1 MREISGG
8 RIMQVIEV
16 KNLTIIIHGNHINIA
31 AEKKSDKSTLRLLS
45 RQTILV
51 KKNKDG
57 EINLESDVAVGIGGA
72 NEKYMDSYF
81 VTRST
86 LEYCVKHPFFKE
98 LRAYYEQKKDIESS
112 IVFYQKT
119 SLQDG
124 AVYILPSKKIYPQIQ
139 EYMIDCKST
148 NYAETKTSMSQSQLV
163 NLKIF
168 QDLFL
173 PSSQILEEPLLENT
187 PNVDEEIFFQSAILK
202 SIGKSYK
209 AEFKNGLDYNGVLLL
224 IGRFTQSISS
234 YSPKI
239 DMSEYSSQYVLLKET
254 VKHLFE
260 PPTYLVGATKI
271 QEEANKIIDGIDK
284 STTIAK
290 TLFGYVAMIKE
301 IMSLTGNITNVKNF
315 IDTFSSDKYGI
326 DEKFLS
332 GHLALSG
339 FLKLIQSIK
348 TEVKTI
354 NLNDFS
360 QKNNFINNVFHVNF
374 PIYSCGSLVLFNG
387 HFETY
392 EDLDQCFKNISDDT
406 PFYVTISKL
415 SILNAIQS
423 NEKLNFLMNFSIYER
438 DDDTLI
444 ITGIHKKNHQE
455 SLSSSIRGKS
465 INSKDFFLNN
475 PSGDFYFQDAS
486 IKSFDY
492 KKDVL
497 TLTESRS
504 KAFFELGNYLVEN
517 ANITL
522 SHGTNILNY
531 FSELSSIGIKEK
543 IFPNPAIANNI
554 YSPRISVEDIAKNQV
569 VINALALNPGMDTA
583 IRSLA
588 KRSNILIQKA
598 SNVIIKPTKGTIYL
612 PPHAKE
618 ERISGSKNL
627 GMTKF
632 SYLPILDI
640 SNEDDKAFFKE
651 LLTKTFGELSD
662 SEQLETTLQISK
674 YVCILTRITF
684 EKDLRLPK
692 PTITL
697 LNERGEAIKDL
708 SIDIYKYA
716 EILEKNN
723 IVDYSHLVSSP
734 TPTKN
739 HVYTLLVGVNNFL
752 SSAYKVILDKD
763 VLAYATKLATSYH
776 LARTQ
781 NPLIS
786 EETREQVL
794 IQLQEAF
801 FIPLTNN
808 KVLSLDIKALTQD
821 IKILP
826 ITPKEKND
834 LMSVLQQSNIIF
846 SNTALEKLLLALP
859 ENTQKSIGAFVD
871 KINKIIK
878 QNQKKAEKEAYSFL
892 YQTEM
897 LMTIKMIQSEKDP
910 IARGKILNKSYAILR
925 NWAKN
930 ALDLFDEQ
938 IDAAINAI
946 FLSKKNQEAS
956 FYIFH
961 SMGTGKTRLALFYQ
975 ILYLATN
982 EDANSFFAIQ
992 NKNKTDIY
1000 EQLSEMLPSMIA
1012 FTNVYAT
1019 EDITSVHQSSP
1030 IPHAI
1035 VDYIYPNIFTGATS
1049 GIFISKGQQN
1059 IKEKLSQTYARD
1071 VKAII
1076 EWANKNEDY
1085 MNFFEKECKTVELK
1099 SIIDSYLEVYKQTIL
1114 NHVYQLGSK
1123 HEEKD
1128 FFTYKNKAE
1137 KVLFS
1142 ILTYID
1148 KNILAGNI
1156 YPSSKNFRSITQK
1169 IEQTFTE
1176 YFLSAIE
1183 ENTKNRAKKLSFISH
1198 SLFNR
1203 FPKEKEISTE
1213 YKIPNTKNTIFTKHN
1228 VDAILGQSIAPLNAL
1243 ESSALHHILSKVYE
1257 PSKIDLKNIWLLYS
1271 LSKDILAS
1279 ESNTLFEIKKEI
1291 LTAIARNITQDI
1303 KIESAI
1309 DFDSIRDL
1317 VSVFCENIK
1326 YEEILESHCPVIL
1339 NDGSPIK
1346 CEQIPLLS
1354 VLPDKNSFIEHVAR
1368 ITQKNDSI
1376 IVKKAAENLKNLF
1389 KDNEKI
1395 IHVINKH
1402 FFISF
1407 LTDIMNPSIKNK
1419 DKLKKMS
1426 LMNIPI
1432 VDLKLTIHVNLLS
1445 DEQKQGYI
1453 IGSTI
1458 DKKEDMTTSFSVYN
1472 GCTYRNTSE
1481 KSPYIEDESIIH
1493 GDQMVISFNGYT
1505 YAAEIIF
1512 NTFQPKIKTEI
1523 NYSTPFLYSPYDMD
1537 NLKNDDLILY
1547 DEAHKKENQHQVIR
1561 TKVEMKLTGT
1571 PTNGTPSSVA
1581 SILYSEDDDLKKT
1594 MATQMAIMSG
1604 IQRITNKFYIS
1615 LLNLGELQEDFLFL
1629 CDHLNKKNIN
1639 PLESKNEIKKLI
1651 NKHTQIKNTLLEYLT
1666 DAEKSAKYNEIKQSQ
1681 KEYEYLNQFLVSSES
1696 SEFYAV
1702 IEQVKKSLKKGFTGL
1717 EAIYNAIPTS
1727 EIIEYPGFSDPYTLG
1742 SIMRKTPSSRIKE
1755 ISIDPGTKRVYNFID
1770 IENALSGE
1778 IEFDQERTEEFI
1790 NNTYLHEVSTF
1801 YQIIKQ
1807 MGQEKQYESLIN
1819 LFNTMCEVYLYSQNK
1834 KIQENMLDSIKND
1847 LDIRGYDITGFK
1859 TSFPSIKDILA
1870 QISPETI
1877 GNLDSIHTIFKNKI
1891 VLVSSVDWDLSSD
1904 IKKSVIRVVSQH
1916 INDYLETFDKT
1927 VYYAKLKAIL
1937 KNDENTFFEN
1947 KAMLEPFEKDNSC
1960 KIDIDEMRAFSKILF
1975 NSKEYTIPMIGD
1987 IDVNLKCHFPKIF
2000 KKDIDAVPLK
2010 INLLHSKEN
2019 EIFSEMYTDC
2029 IDRTVENLAKNKNS
2043 LILTTRVALLQLKF
2057 AEICNALLEKPQD
2070 RETYLIINEPSN
2082 AIFQNFV
2089 NAIDRK
2095 ELLAAGIHILK
2106 TDPSNLYNTYNYKI
2120 PHDCN
2125 FVIMS
2130 NYASVAEGFRFPRVN
2145 ETIVCGHPGNSMT
2158 LLQALSRTFFP
2169 GKVFDS
2175 NIYLAGK
2182 KASLTIDKYADL
2194 MDVREKIIHL
2204 LSTKPDPFNAQNWE
2218 FNKNF
2223 LELGTIPLKCKQIGL
2238 STKSAFAS
2246 MSESLLASLKF
2257 MNANFTGVT
2266 ESSPDAFLRENIS
2279 KENVSNALITP
2290 KMKQNFYK
2298 K

>member
-1 MREISGG
+1 MH
-8 RIMQVIEV
+8 VIEV
-16 KNLTIIIHGNHINIA
+16 KNLTIIAHGNHINIA
-31 AEKKSDKSTLRLLS
+31 AEKRTDKSTLRLLS

-57 EINLESDVAVGIGGA
+57 EVNLESDVLNGIGGA
-72 NEKYMDSYF
+72 HEKYMDTYF

-98 LRAYYEQKKDIESS
+98 LKTYYEQKKDIESS

-119 SLQDG
+119 SLNDG
-124 AVYILPSKKIYPQIQ
+124 TIYILPSKKIYPQIQ
-139 EYMIDCKST
+139 DYMIDCKSN
-148 NYAETKTSMSQSQLV
+148 NYTETKTSMAQSQLQD
-163 NLKIF
+163 LKDF
-168 QDLFL
+168 QDIFIGN
-173 PSSQILEEPLLENT
+173 SHLLEKKLI
-187 PNVDEEIFFQSAILK
+187 EEEATQNEQLFFQSAILK
-202 SIGKSYK
+202 SIGKNYK

-224 IGRFTQSISS
+224 IGRFAQSISS

-239 DMSEYSSQYVLLKET
+239 DMSEYSSQYLLLKET
-254 VKHLFE
+254 VKNLFE
-260 PPTYLVGATKI
+260 PSAYLIGTTKI
-271 QEEANKIIDGIDK
+271 GEEAHKIIDGIDK
-284 STTIAK
+284 NTLMAQ
-290 TLFGYVAMIKE
+290 TLFGYVAMVKE
-301 IMSLTGNITNVKNF
+301 IISLSGAQNTRSIKDF
-315 IDTFSSDKYGI
+315 LDTFSSEKYGI

-332 GHLALSG
+332 GHLTLNS
-339 FLKLIQSIK
+339 FLNLINSIK

-354 NLNDFS
+354 NLNEFS
-360 QKNNFINNVFHVNF
+360 QKNNFINHVFHVNF
-374 PIYSCGSLVLFNG
+374 PLYSCSSLILFNG
-387 HFETY
+387 HFASYQE
-392 EDLDQCFKNISDDT
+392 LDQCFQHVAEDI
-406 PFYVTISKL
+406 PFFVTISKA
-415 SILNAIQS
+415 SILNAIQE
-423 NEKLNFLMNFSIYER
+423 NEKFNFLSNFSIYEK
-438 DDDTLI
+438 DDETLV
-444 ITGIHKKNHQE
+444 ITGIHKKAHHENM
-455 SLSSSIRGKS
+455 SSSIRGKI
-465 INSKDFFLNN
+465 INSKKVFEDN
-475 PSGDFYFQDAS
+475 PSAEFYFQDGS
-486 IKSFDY
+486 IKNFDP
-492 KKDVL
+492 KKEVL
-497 TLTESRS
+497 SLTESRS
-504 KAFFELGNYLVEN
+504 KAFFELGNYLIETS
-517 ANITL
+517 NIAL
-522 SHGTNILNY
+522 SQGANILNY
-531 FSELSSIGIKEK
+531 LSELSSIGIKEK
-543 IFPNPAIANNI
+543 IFPNPAIANNA
-554 YSPRISVEDIAKNQV
+554 YSPRVSVEDIAKNQV
-569 VINALALNPGMDTA
+569 VINALALNPGMDSA
-583 IRSLA
+583 IRALA
-588 KRSNILIQKA
+588 KRANIVIPKA
-598 SNVIIKPTKGTIYL
+598 SNIIIKPSKGTIFL
-612 PPHAKE
+612 PPQVKE

-632 SYLPILDI
+632 SYIPILDI
-640 SNEDDKAFFKE
+640 SSDDDKGFFKE
-651 LLTKTFGELSD
+651 LLMKTFGELPD
-662 SEQLETTLQISK
+662 TEQLETTIKMSR
-674 YVCILTRITF
+674 YVCILTRISF
-684 EKDLRLPK
+684 EKDLRLPT

-723 IVDYSHLVSSP
+723 IVDYSHLVSNP
-734 TPTKN
+734 TPTKS
-739 HVYTLLVGVNNFL
+739 HVYALLVGVNNFL
-752 SSAYKVILDKD
+752 SKAYKTILDKD
-763 VLAYATKLATSYH
+763 VFEYATKLATSYH

-786 EETREQVL
+786 EETKKQVL

-808 KVLSLDIKALTQD
+808 KVLSLDMKALTQD

-826 ITPKEKND
+826 ISPKEKNE
-834 LMSVLQQSNIIF
+834 LTSILQNSNIIF
-846 SNTALEKLLLALP
+846 SKKELERLLVSLP
-859 ENTQKSIGAFVD
+859 EETQKKISVFVD
-871 KINKIIK
+871 KIEKIIQ

-897 LMTIKMIQSEKDP
+897 LMTIKMIQNEKDP
-910 IARGKILNKSYAILR
+910 TVRTKILNKSYSILR

-1035 VDYIYPNIFTGATS
+1035 VDYIYPNIFTGTSS

-1071 VKAII
+1071 IKELI
-1076 EWANKNEDY
+1076 EWAEKNIDY
-1085 MNFFEKECKTVELK
+1085 MDFFERECKTSELK
-1099 SIIDSYLEVYKQTIL
+1099 KIIDSYQEVYKKTIL

-1123 HEEKD
+1123 HQEKD
-1128 FFTYKNKAE
+1128 FEIYTSKAE

-1142 ILTYID
+1142 VLTYVD

-1156 YPSSKNFRSITQK
+1156 YPSDKNFKAITQK
-1169 IEQTFTE
+1169 IEQTFNE

-1183 ENTKNRAKKLSFISH
+1183 EHSKDKAKKISFISH

-1228 VDAILGQSIAPLNAL
+1228 VDTILGQSIAPLNAL
-1243 ESSALHHILSKVYE
+1243 ESSALHHILSKAYD
-1257 PSKIDLKNIWLLYS
+1257 PAKIDLNNIWLFYS
-1271 LSKDILAS
+1271 LSKNTLVS
-1279 ESNTLFEIKKEI
+1279 ESNILFEIKKEI
-1291 LTAIARNITQDI
+1291 LTAIARSITQDI
-1303 KIESAI
+1303 KIETAL
-1309 DFDSIRDL
+1309 DFESIRDL

-1346 CEQIPLLS
+1346 CEQIPLPS
-1354 VLPDKNSFIEHVAR
+1354 ILPEKNSLNTHMLR
-1368 ITQKNDSI
+1368 ITQKNNSP
-1376 IVKKAAENLKNLF
+1376 IVKKAAENLEILF
-1389 KDNEKI
+1389 NNNEKM

-1407 LTDIMNPSIKNK
+1407 LTDIMNPSIRNK
-1419 DKLKKMS
+1419 DKLKKIS

-1432 VDLKLTIHVNLLS
+1432 VDLKLSIHTKLLPT
-1445 DEQKQGYI
+1445 EENQGYI
-1453 IGSTI
+1453 IGSSIDTKENTI
-1458 DKKEDMTTSFSVYN
+1458 TSFSVYN
-1472 GCTYRNTSE
+1472 GCTYRNISE
-1481 KSPYIEDESIIH
+1481 KSPYIENQSTIN
-1493 GDQMVISFNGYT
+1493 GDQMIISFNGYV
-1505 YAAEIIF
+1505 YSSEIIF
-1512 NTFQPKIKTEI
+1512 TSFHPKIKTEI
-1523 NYSTPFLYSPYDMD
+1523 NYSTPFLYSAR
-1537 NLKNDDLILY
+1537 NTESGLNNDLILF
-1547 DEAHKKENQHQVIR
+1547 DEAHKKENQHQIVR

-1629 CDHLNKKNIN
+1629 CEYLNKKNTT
-1639 PLESKNEIKKLI
+1639 PLESKNEIKKLVA
-1651 NKHTQIKNTLLEYLT
+1651 KYTQIKDTLSEYL
-1666 DAEKSAKYNEIKQSQ
+1666 SSIGNAKYNEIKQTQ
-1681 KEYEYLNQFLVSSES
+1681 KEYQYLVQFLSSSET

-1717 EAIYNAIPTS
+1717 EAIYNAIPSS

-1742 SIMRKTPSSRIKE
+1742 SIMRKTPSSHIKE

-1770 IENALSGE
+1770 IENTLSGE
-1778 IEFDQERTEEFI
+1778 IEFDQERTEKFI
-1790 NNTYLHEVSTF
+1790 NDTYLHEVSTF

-1807 MGQEKQYESLIN
+1807 MGQEKQYEALIG
-1819 LFNTMCEVYLYSQNK
+1819 LFSAMCDIYLYSQNK
-1834 KIQENMLDSIKND
+1834 KMQEHILENIKND
-1847 LDIRGYDITGFK
+1847 LDMNGYDMMDFK
-1859 TSFPSIKDILA
+1859 TNFSSIKDILA
-1870 QISPETI
+1870 HISPETI

-1891 VLVSSVDWDLSSD
+1891 VLVSSLDWDVSSD
-1904 IKKSVIRVVSQH
+1904 IKKSVIRVISQKV
-1916 INDYLETFDKT
+1916 NDYLEFLDKT
-1927 VYYAKLKAIL
+1927 NYYEKLKVIF
-1937 KNDENTFFEN
+1937 KNDENTFLEN
-1947 KAMLEPFEKDNSC
+1947 KAILSSFERENSC
-1960 KIDIDEMRAFSKILF
+1960 KIDILEMRAFTKIVF
-1975 NSKEYTIPMIGD
+1975 NGNNYTIPMIGD
-1987 IDVNLKCHFPKIF
+1987 VDVNLKCHFPKIF
-2000 KKDIDAVPLK
+2000 KKDIVAVPLK
-2010 INLLHSKEN
+2010 INLIHSKEN
-2019 EIFSEMYTDC
+2019 EVFSEMYTDC
-2029 IDRTVENLAKNKNS
+2029 IDRAVENLTKDKNS

-2057 AEICNALLEKPQD
+2057 AEICNSLLECKPEK
-2070 RETYLIINEPSN
+2070 ETYLVINEPSN
-2082 AIFQNFV
+2082 TIFQSFV

-2095 ELLAAGIHILK
+2095 ELLDAGIHILK

-2120 PHDCN
+2120 PNDCN

-2182 KASLTIDKYADL
+2182 KSSLSIAKNTELI
-2194 MDVREKIIHL
+2194 DVREKIIHL
-2204 LSTKPDPFNAQNWE
+2204 LSTKADPFNAENWE
-2218 FNKNF
+2218 FNKSY
-2223 LELGTIPLKCKQIGL
+2223 LELGTIPLNCKQIGL
-2238 STKSAFAS
+2238 STKAAFAS

-2266 ESSPDAFLRENIS
+2266 ENIPDAFLRENTQKANI
-2279 KENVSNALITP
+2279 VNALATP
-2290 KMKQNFYK
+2290 RMSQNFYK